1 MIQHES
7 LYLEFIQQ
15 QGVGSNDIV
24 ASSPASYVSYLRSTS
39 KLIDADIN
47 PAILRSELDIS
58 NIVNKLKG
66 KRASKTI
73 QNYRSAMRQYVA
85 FVETKGL

>member
-47 PAILRSELDIS
+47 PA
-58 NIVNKLKG
+58 G
-66 KRASKTI
+66 H
-73 QNYRSAMRQYVA
+73 QQYR
-85 FVETKGL
+85 K